1 MMKME
6 LNDKAIDFMAVGFGG
21 IALIYSLYLGQ
32 KEIALAALTGI
43 LGYAGGRLSSNS
55 TNQA

>member
-1 MMKME
+1 ME

-21 IALIYSLYLGQ
+21 TALIYSLYLGQ

-55 TNQA
+55 VSQA